1 MLRIFERPLSNATG
15 QDYNPFFNSF
25 WNVIITMTTVGYG
38 DIYPK
43 SYGGRI
49 LGILICI
56 WGVLLVSLFVVTVS
70 EQLELT
76 QLQKNAYVLIQRL
89 VFRASLKKTSAS
101 AIFSMFRFSK
111 AVKSKDQEKPKI
123 LRMAEENFKRKIL
136 QFKFKTIEMRKFDNS
151 TEYTFLSSNLIN
163 LYEDIQEFKN
173 KQVELSDQQDEVID
187 MLVTMLK
194 EKGIDVNQLD
204 GFEEDDQNEDN
215 QTERTRIN

>member
-1 MLRIFERPLSNATG
+1 
-15 QDYNPFFNSF
+15 
-25 WNVIITMTTVGYG
+25 
-38 DIYPK
+38 
-43 SYGGRI
+43 
-49 LGILICI
+49 
-56 WGVLLVSLFVVTVS
+56 
-70 EQLELT
+70 
-76 QLQKNAYVLIQRL
+76 
-89 VFRASLKKTSAS
+89 
-101 AIFSMFRFSK
+101 
-111 AVKSKDQEKPKI
+111 
-123 LRMAEENFKRKIL
+123 
-136 QFKFKTIEMRKFDNS
+136 MRKFDNS